1 LKVEGIT
8 DPGFVLGPSTLNLQ
22 PSTIFVV
29 AGEVSGD
36 IYAAH
41 LVRELRRRGPSL
53 SISGVGGP
61 YLAAAGVSLF
71 LDSSLWGTIGWLR
84 AGQFMLVR
92 KLLQIEREIRRARP
106 DLLLVVDFAAFNL
119 RLAERLD
126 GLVPIVYYFPPMVS
140 VRRGDR
146 ARKVARL
153 GMRLLAAFRREA
165 AAYEAAGADVV
176 FVGHPALDLTK
187 TRWTPRQARAHFG
200 VPEDAPVIGLLPGSR
215 VAEINTHLPVMI
227 RAAELLQRKSPEL
240 HFLIPLTSERF
251 RSLINKAVSSTKV
264 PVHIVT
270 EPYDA
275 MAVSEVIVTATGTAT
290 LEAAVLAV
298 PMIAVYR
305 LPLLSWLIAHYVLTI
320 RRAALPNILSGRDIV
335 PELLQDRMTP
345 EAIAA
350 EVRRLLEDPAR
361 RRQMQADLREVASD
375 LGAPGVVQRAADE
388 VFAVLDRR
396 RVAATSQGRI
406 R

>member
-1 LKVEGIT
+1 MGVVGSRAT
-8 DPGFVLGPSTLNLQ
+8 DAGPR
-22 PSTIFVV
+22 IFIV

-41 LVRELRRRGPSL
+41 LVRELRRRDPSL
-53 SISGVGGP
+53 SITGVGGP
-61 YLAAAGVSLF
+61 YLAAAGAALF

-84 AGQFMLVR
+84 AGQFTLVP
-92 KLLQIEREIRRARP
+92 KLLQIEREIRRSRP
-106 DLLLVVDFAAFNL
+106 DLLLVVDFPAFNL

-153 GMRLLAAFRREA
+153 RMRLLAAFRPEA
-165 AAYEAAGADVV
+165 AAYQAAGADVV
-176 FVGHPALDLTK
+176 FVGHPAVDLTK
-187 TRWTPRQARAHFG
+187 PRWTPRQARAHFG
-200 VPEDAPVIGLLPGSR
+200 IPEDAPVVGLLPGSR
-215 VAEINTHLPVMI
+215 VAEISAHLPVMI
-227 RAAELLQRKSPEL
+227 RAAEMLWRKSPEL
-240 HFLIPLTSERF
+240 HFLIPLASERF
-251 RSLINKAVSSTKV
+251 RTLVTSRVSSTKL
-264 PVHIVT
+264 PVHVVT

-275 MAVSEVIVTATGTAT
+275 MMVSEVIVTATGTAT
-290 LEAAVLAV
+290 LEAAVLGV
-298 PMIAVYR
+298 PMVAVYR
-305 LPLLSWLIAHYVLTI
+305 LPLLSWWIAHYVLTI

-350 EVRRLLEDPAR
+350 EVRRILEDPGR
-361 RRQMQADLREVASD
+361 RRQMQAALREVASD

-388 VFAVLDRR
+388 VFAALDRR
-396 RVAATSQGRI
+396 RVAATT
-406 R
+406 